1 MESLY
6 DASGKR
12 KYLTK
17 DERTAFL
24 KAAERTSREVRAF
37 CGRLASTECRISE
50 ALALTRCWRRVL
62 DSPR

>member
-1 MESLY
+1 MESRY

-24 KAAERTSREVRAF
+24 KAAERTSRKVRAF
-37 CGRLASTECRISE
+37 CGMLASTECCISE
-50 ALALTRCWRRVL
+50 ALALT
-62 DSPR
+62 